1 MTVNVLNRQK
11 KTFNTRP
18 IEVLLESLCGNVRT
32 NVTAFTADQVTGD
45 MEAVNWNKYKRNW
58 PHRKNIDFLCTT
70 MRPSVDIL
78 IGLYCAELHHAVG
91 EVRGRPG
98 ELKARLTPLG

>member
-1 MTVNVLNRQK
+1 MTVSKLYGQI

-45 MEAVNWNKYKRNW
+45 METVNWNKYKRN
-58 PHRKNIDFLCTT
+58 
-70 MRPSVDIL
+70 
-78 IGLYCAELHHAVG
+78 
-91 EVRGRPG
+91 
-98 ELKARLTPLG
+98 